1 MTLASGITL
10 PVEGIA
16 EICRKYQV
24 RELSVFGSAARG
36 DLRADS
42 DMDLLVELE
51 PDARV
56 GLFEF
61 AAMEEELATALG
73 RKVDLVSK
81 RGLKP
86 RVRPH
91 VLKDAIVVYAA
102 CPGVPG

>member
-10 PVEGIA
+10 PVEGIT

-24 RELSVFGSAARG
+24 RELSVFGSAARC
-36 DLRADS
+36 DMQPES
-42 DMDLLVELE
+42 DMDLLVEFQPE
-51 PDARV
+51 ARL

-61 AAMEEELATALG
+61 AAMEEELTTVLG

-91 VLKDAIVVYAA
+91 VLRDAVVVYAA
-102 CPGVPG
+102 